1 MIKRTKIIFLIALLC
16 IMLILITNKVKAE
29 NNADWENNMEQIEI
43 MCFSDNDFSIGSGDT
58 ETNFW
63 ELGILNE
70 GRKYRIVIENYDK
83 LESKNVLLY
92 YPDNITME
100 DGYWQRHSGKV
111 VSIPLE
117 KLDENSNKYYY
128 DFNATD
134 FDNNKTEEI
143 GKYYLRINF
152 KNANRKD
159 NLYKLSLYGEKIE
172 SVGKVTGLEAESKT
186 TSSIKLKWNE
196 QPEAKEYE
204 VWYYNEIKD
213 EWECIGNTEQT
224 SYEIKNLKEGNSY
237 RFKIRAMNILDEDGE
252 FSNEISEATK
262 VEKPSKV
269 VGLKKKSETTSS
281 ITLNWSA
288 VPGATIYEIY
298 QYNNSSKSWENVGS
312 SVATTYTVNGL
323 EDGTTYKFK
332 VRACKI
338 LNNEQHDGDYSSELQ
353 AQTKL
358 SNTNDTPNNPPITN
372 PTPNPNPTP
381 NLPNNNVKID
391 KTITIMKNAG
401 GKSVSYIGL
410 TANIVKTKIENKF
423 VGQKVLDKL
432 KGNIGTGTVVKL
444 VSGGKITVIYKG
456 DVNGDGRV
464 SITDA
469 AIMVRVS
476 NGKVKLTPEQEKA
489 GDIGGVAN
497 KVNASD
503 AAVVVRLLNGGEYAK
518 KAYNKIAEYMPKD
531 ML

>member
-1 MIKRTKIIFLIALLC
+1 MIKKTKIIFFIALLC
-16 IMLILITNKVKAE
+16 IMLILITNNVKAE
-29 NNADWENNMEQIEI
+29 SNADWENNMDPIVI
-43 MCFSDNDFSIGSGDT
+43 TCFSDNDFSIGSGDT

-63 ELGILNE
+63 VLGSLVE

-83 LESKNVLLY
+83 LGPKVELT
-92 YPDNITME
+92 YPDYTSME
-100 DGYWQRHSGKV
+100 DGYWQWHSGKV
-111 VSIPLE
+111 VSITLK

-128 DFNATD
+128 DFIATD
-134 FDNNKTEEI
+134 FDNNNTKEI
-143 GKYYLRINF
+143 KQYYLRITF

-186 TSSIKLKWNE
+186 TSSIKLKWNG

-213 EWECIGNTEQT
+213 VWECIGTTEQT

-237 RFKIRAMNILDEDGE
+237 RFKIRATNILDEAGE
-252 FSNEISEATK
+252 FSNEILEATK

-269 VGLKKKSETTSS
+269 VELKKKSETTSS

-338 LNNEQHDGDYSSELQ
+338 LNNEQYDGDYSSELQ
-353 AQTKL
+353 AQTKV
-358 SNTNDTPNNPPITN
+358 SNTNDTPNTPPITN
-372 PTPNPNPTP
+372 PTPNPTPTV
-381 NLPNNNVKID
+381 PNNNVKID
-391 KTITIMKNAG
+391 KTITIMQDAG
-401 GKSVSYIGL
+401 GKSVSYISL
-410 TANIVKTKIENKF
+410 LANIVKTKIENKF
-423 VGQKVLDKL
+423 VGEKVSDNL

-456 DVNGDGRV
+456 DVNGDGKV
-464 SITDA
+464 SIADA
-469 AIMVRVS
+469 GMMVRAS
-476 NGKVKLTPEQEKA
+476 FGKVKLNEFQKKA
-489 GDIGGVAN
+489 GDIGGS
-497 KVNASD
+497 KEQVNSSD
-503 AAVVVRLLNGGEYAK
+503 AGVVVRLLFGGKNAT
-518 KAYNKIAEYMPKD
+518 KAYKKMAEFMPKD